1 MTISQLLKNYETIYV
16 SFEPNQ
22 EEDFK
27 RRLKSLGFEVPEKLR
42 SSPAKIHR
50 NRTVS
55 FISGFNEGMLYSTK
69 LQFEIL
75 CPNCRRIKYEQLSPE
90 NLESAWYKIR
100 KK

>member
-1 MTISQLLKNYETIYV
+1 MNINQLLKSYETLYV

-55 FISGFNEGMLYSTK
+55 FITGFNEGMLYSNIK
-69 LQFEIL
+69 FEIL
-75 CPNCRRIKYEQLSPE
+75 CPNCRRIKYEKLSPE
-90 NLESAWYKIR
+90 NIESSWYKNR
-100 KK
+100 MK